1 VYPEN
6 SMHNLPTNI
15 VVLITSLFFI
25 ACLSKEDTNKSE
37 QFQKNIYEWSRPM
50 AETFHA
56 IQTKYFAS
64 VDPTPMITKGLSS
77 ILSSLDRHSA
87 FIDQKA
93 FQQMTQATQGEF
105 CGIGVVIDAYKDPEL
120 PYLKIIDII
129 PTGPADTIGLRAED
143 LIIQINDKTLDGM
156 TVEEATSCLKGERNT
171 TVQLK
176 IQRASS
182 QELLTFTLK
191 RDIVKEQN
199 AIGYYLKEPNMYYL
213 ALSMFSENSV
223 HQITELLKKSQSE
236 KAQGLILDLRN
247 NTGGLLSAAIDIAS
261 LFIPKGSLVISTKNR
276 AEKVLEQY
284 YTPRPPLFN
293 HLLPIIILVNNYTAS
308 AAEILAGCL
317 RYYSEK
323 NMDSKKPSLMVFI
336 AGTNTFGK
344 GSVQE
349 VIPLS
354 NGSAIKLTTALYYLP
369 SGESIQGVGVVP
381 DFIIQQRP
389 TLSKD
394 QAWFTSH
401 FGHEQALRN
410 TIKQQ
415 ENTVETEK
423 EKDKKPL
430 KPKTWQ
436 EKKEELIG
444 TDYTVLSAIRL
455 MQMFQLA
462 LKAYPEKM
470 ATRQAIINF
479 LNTLYCTN
487 DRIALSP
494 VQV

>member
-1 VYPEN
+1 
-6 SMHNLPTNI
+6 MHTLHRNT
-15 VVLITSLFFI
+15 LILTIYLFSSI
-25 ACLSKEDTNKSE
+25 GLAKEDTSKSE

-56 IQTKYFAS
+56 IQTKYFTAI
-64 VDPTPMITKGLSS
+64 DPSPIITKGLSS

-93 FQQMTQATQGEF
+93 FQQMTQTTQGEF
-105 CGIGVVIDAYKDPEL
+105 CGIGVIIDAYKDPEL

-129 PTGPADTIGLRAED
+129 PSGPADTAGLRADD
-143 LIIQINDKTLDGM
+143 LIVEIDGKTLDGV

-176 IQRASS
+176 IQRNSS
-182 QELLTFTLK
+182 QELLPFTIK

-199 AIGYYLKEPNMYYL
+199 AVGYYLKEPNMYYL
-213 ALSMFSENSV
+213 ALTIFSEQSV
-223 HQITELLKKSQSE
+223 HQLTDLLKKSQSE

-276 AEKVLEQY
+276 EEKILDQY
-284 YTPRPPLFN
+284 YTTRPPLFN
-293 HLLPIIILVNNYTAS
+293 YTLPLIILVNNYTAS

-317 RYYSEK
+317 RYYSDK
-323 NMDSKKPSLMVFI
+323 NMTSKHPSLLVFI
-336 AGTNTFGK
+336 AGTTTFGK

-369 SGESIQGVGVVP
+369 SGESIQGVGVTP
-381 DFIIQQRP
+381 DFTIQPRP
-389 TLSKD
+389 ALTKD
-394 QAWFTSH
+394 QTWFTNQ
-401 FGHEQALRN
+401 FGHEHALRN

-415 ENTVETEK
+415 EHEQKGESK
-423 EKDKKPL
+423 EKRA

-444 TDYTVLSAIRL
+444 TDYTILSAVRL

-462 LKAYPEKM
+462 SKAYPDKM
-470 ATRQAIINF
+470 TNRASIIKF
-479 LNTLYCTN
+479 LNTLYCTD
-487 DRIALSP
+487 DRISLSP